1 MCLGISFS
9 SPGSLYSCFSQWF
22 YQASVGTGNLGT
34 VERGKFVITR
44 LTKMYKLVKTDEMY
58 RLVIN

>member
-9 SPGSLYSCFSQWF
+9 SPESLYSCFSQWF

-34 VERGKFVITR
+34 VERGKFVITH
-44 LTKMYKLVKTDEMY
+44 LTKMYKLVLTDEM
-58 RLVIN
+58 